1 MRIIG
6 VILLFIGAVLA
17 LYALTMDVTVTV
29 GRGSDLIGVANID
42 RLSQRLNFVI
52 LAGVLAVIGALF
64 IGFSS
69 LHTSTEDAAE
79 HSEEVIITQPTLT
92 DGSGAV
98 TVKICPYCK
107 HMGDGNAESCA
118 RCDTQFAPQ

>member
-79 HSEEVIITQPTLT
+79 HSEEVKITQPTLI

>member
-1 MRIIG
+1 MRVIG
-6 VILLFIGAVLA
+6 IILLFVGSVLA
-17 LYALTMDVTVTV
+17 LYALTMDVTVTI

-42 RLSQRLNFVI
+42 RLSQRLNFII

-69 LHTSTEDAAE
+69 LHTLTEEDEE
-79 HSEEVIITQPTLT
+79 HSEEAVITQPTLT
-92 DGSGAV
+92 DGGGAV
-98 TVKICPYCK
+98 SVKICPYCK

>member
-6 VILLFIGAVLA
+6 VILLFIGAALA

-52 LAGVLAVIGALF
+52 LSGVLAVIGALF

-69 LHTSTEDAAE
+69 LRPMAEEAAE
-79 HSEEVIITQPTLT
+79 DSEDVVVTQPRLA
-92 DGSGAV
+92 DASGAV
-98 TVKICPYCK
+98 SVRICPYCK

>member
-1 MRIIG
+1 MRVIG
-6 VILLFIGAVLA
+6 IILLFVGSVLA
-17 LYALTMDVTVTV
+17 LYALTMDVTVTI

-42 RLSQRLNFVI
+42 RLSQRLNFII
-52 LAGVLAVIGALF
+52 LAGVLSVIGALF

-69 LHTSTEDAAE
+69 LHPLTEEDEE
-79 HSEEVIITQPTLT
+79 HSEEAVITQPTLT

-98 TVKICPYCK
+98 SVKICPYCK

-118 RCDTQFAPQ
+118 RCDTQFALQ

>member
-1 MRIIG
+1 MRVIG
-6 VILLFIGAVLA
+6 IILLFVGSVLA
-17 LYALTMDVTVTV
+17 LYALTMDVTVTI

-42 RLSQRLNFVI
+42 RLSQRLNFII

-69 LHTSTEDAAE
+69 LHTLTEEDEE
-79 HSEEVIITQPTLT
+79 HIEEAVITQPTLT

-98 TVKICPYCK
+98 SVKICPYCK

>member
-6 VILLFIGAVLA
+6 FILLAIGSVLA

-52 LAGVLAVIGALF
+52 LAGFLAVIGALF
-64 IGFSS
+64 TGFSS
-69 LHTSTEDAAE
+69 LHPLPEEAAE
-79 HSEEVIITQPTLT
+79 PSEDVAITQPRLA
-92 DGSGAV
+92 DASSAV
-98 TVKICPYCK
+98 SVRICPYCK

>member
-6 VILLFIGAVLA
+6 FILLTIGAVLA
-17 LYALTMDVTVTV
+17 LYALTMDVSVTV
-29 GRGSDLIGVANID
+29 GRGSDLIGVANIN

-69 LHTSTEDAAE
+69 LHPFPAEAAE
-79 HSEEVIITQPTLT
+79 QSEDVAITQPRLA
-92 DGSGAV
+92 DASGPV
-98 TVKICPYCK
+98 SVRICPYCK
-107 HMGDGNAESCA
+107 HMGAGNAEICA